1 MTLADTPPPSRRA
14 LRAARMEA
22 SGSAKGPEGPD
33 KAPKEPVVDG
43 APAGSGE
50 GLIDSVP
57 DAATPAHPASDA
69 DRAAATPPAPSAPVS
84 APATRDEPF
93 VAPPRS
99 APPVGASAGSV
110 FGAPSPVNTDSG
122 PLGLEELFGLDSPEE
137 APATASAPRP
147 HYSRTSAP
155 EPVFA
160 FTASAAPVS
169 PTAPADSV
177 PAAEPTL
184 TMPPAV
190 EPHTDAVTAPETL
203 PAGGDEEPPDRKRI
217 ALAWVDETTVALG
230 GRVGPDLATAT
241 SPYVPVENDLLADPP
256 RRSPFRPGVLV
267 PAGVTAAFIGAYA
280 ATTLLWPLH
289 AVAPTVESIQV
300 DSVPAA
306 ATAMPWPGAGSAA
319 VAVRGVGTAASS
331 ADAVPMASITKIV
344 TALVVLEEMP
354 LAPGEQGPEFRFG
367 WGDRNQYWNYRWNG
381 ESALDVPVGGTL
393 TQYQLLEG
401 MLIGSANNYADRL
414 AGNLWPSDAVFA
426 NAAMRWLTAH
436 GVEGI
441 TVVEPTGMDPG
452 NTATPESLLVL
463 ADKALANPVIAEIV
477 AKPSVELPGAG
488 LVENTN
494 GLLADPGVIGIK
506 TGTLD
511 TWNLLS
517 AKNLTIGDTTVRVTA
532 SVLGQPDDATRLEAS
547 RALYAQLEQ
556 ELQPR
561 PSVNAGTTA
570 GIVQTK
576 WGEQVDI
583 VTAADAGVILW
594 NGGVAS
600 VSSTFSLGDSR
611 EKGDTVGTLSVEG
624 PLNSTE
630 VELEL
635 AEEIEGPSAWW
646 RLTHPLELFGLSG

>member
-1 MTLADTPPPSRRA
+1 
-14 LRAARMEA
+14 MEA

-33 KAPKEPVVDG
+33 KTPKERD
-43 APAGSGE
+43 AAGLGE
-50 GLIDSVP
+50 GLIESVP
-57 DAATPAHPASDA
+57 DAATATPASDA
-69 DRAAATPPAPSAPVS
+69 DRSATTPVAPDPAS
-84 APATRDEPF
+84 ATRDEPF

-99 APPVGASAGSV
+99 APPVGASAESV
-110 FGAPSPVNTDSG
+110 FGAPSPVGTDSG
-122 PLGLEELFGLDSPEE
+122 ALGLEELFGLDDAEE
-137 APATASAPRP
+137 RPKAAAAPRP

-169 PTAPADSV
+169 PTAPVESI
-177 PAAEPTL
+177 PSAEPTL
-184 TMPPAV
+184 TMPPAA
-190 EPHTDAVTAPETL
+190 EPEPAAVRATQTP
-203 PAGGDEEPPDRKRI
+203 PAEHDEEPADRKRI

-241 SPYVPVENDLLADPP
+241 SPYVPVENDLLANPP

-267 PAGVTAAFIGAYA
+267 PAGVTAAVLGAYA

-300 DSVPAA
+300 DSAPAA
-306 ATAMPWPGAGSAA
+306 ATAMPWPAVGSAA
-319 VAVRGVGTAASS
+319 VSVRGVGSAASN
-331 ADAVPMASITKIV
+331 ADAVSMASITKVV

-414 AGNLWPSDAVFA
+414 AGNLWPSDSVFA

-494 GLLADPGVIGIK
+494 GLLADPGVVGIK

-511 TWNLLS
+511 IWNLLS

-532 SVLGQPDDATRLEAS
+532 SVLGQPDDAARLEAS

-561 PSVNAGTTA
+561 PSVTAGTTA
-570 GIVQTK
+570 GIVQTE

-583 VTAADAGVILW
+583 VTAADASVILW
-594 NGGVAS
+594 NGGVAT
-600 VSSTFSLGDSR
+600 VNSTFSLGDSR
-611 EKGDTVGTLSVEG
+611 QKGDKVGTLSVEG
-624 PLNSTE
+624 PLNATE

-635 AEEIEGPSAWW
+635 AEEVEGPSAWW